1 MMGVHVFIN
10 STVMSNDS
18 IHSILTWE
26 KANEKVKPNVVYPK
40 WPSCFR
46 GGGPLRRAI
55 SDKPL

>member
-26 KANEKVKPNVVYPK
+26 KANEKVKPNVVYP
-40 WPSCFR
+40 S
-46 GGGPLRRAI
+46 GRRVLGAEAI
-55 SDKPL
+55 TARY